1 MKAIATVLIVV
12 VLMLPSFGKEIRHE
26 AKSFTDLE
34 WEENGGSC

>member
-34 WEENGGSC
+34 WEGNGGSC